1 MSDVIHVDGSAS
13 TPCRVHDVIIVGES
27 SSSTSSNTSRP
38 ATTDQIAAIA
48 KQAAAVAGVSQFEVA
63 SAILKPP
70 AAAHTKNLQPT
81 LDGVVTCTTHAFLQD
96 KSHSAV
102 TKAGQKTAQKR
113 KDLAGAFAGA
123 LYKAFER
130 QAVRQKI
137 RESEVMAQQQRNG
150 EHATLKPSDVHL
162 VVWRAP
168 ESDENSIYS
177 ESLYAVL
184 GVSENAS
191 DTEIRESW
199 RVLALDTHPDTRLR
213 HPDKCLERSDFSSV
227 MEAFNILRH
236 PWTRRAYDE
245 HLQQRRN
252 NLFFSVVMTALKA
265 AQPLNAD
272 AEVEQ
277 ERRVRE
283 VAKTLVQRAQR
294 KGESADKRTRVA
306 VAELSKCRDPMS
318 INKSQYSDRRIAQM
332 VLAWR
337 KEVATSRQII
347 PTFDGIK
354 ATVRGWLQAARQ
366 GKFDDVG
373 WVDVE
378 VSTRA
383 GGAPDNHLRTVRKG
397 SGRSVSNDVGLLELH
412 CAKFIHGLNIKKLA
426 VTRAV
431 VLREAYGFNPGMWQQ
446 DSPDPVPGTNLPHHQ
461 GPCMHRLRTWFK
473 RFTSRCKLSWRATTS
488 VGQKLP
494 SGWE

>member
-245 HLQQRRN
+245 HLQQR
-252 NLFFSVVMTALKA
+252 
-265 AQPLNAD
+265 
-272 AEVEQ
+272 
-277 ERRVRE
+277 
-283 VAKTLVQRAQR
+283 
-294 KGESADKRTRVA
+294 
-306 VAELSKCRDPMS
+306 
-318 INKSQYSDRRIAQM
+318 
-332 VLAWR
+332 
-337 KEVATSRQII
+337 
-347 PTFDGIK
+347 
-354 ATVRGWLQAARQ
+354 
-366 GKFDDVG
+366 
-373 WVDVE
+373 
-378 VSTRA
+378 
-383 GGAPDNHLRTVRKG
+383 
-397 SGRSVSNDVGLLELH
+397 
-412 CAKFIHGLNIKKLA
+412 KLD
-426 VTRAV
+426 
-431 VLREAYGFNPGMWQQ
+431 PGMWMY
-446 DSPDPVPGTNLPHHQ
+446 GA
-461 GPCMHRLRTWFK
+461 RLEP
-473 RFTSRCKLSWRATTS
+473 
-488 VGQKLP
+488 P
-494 SGWE
+494 SFQR